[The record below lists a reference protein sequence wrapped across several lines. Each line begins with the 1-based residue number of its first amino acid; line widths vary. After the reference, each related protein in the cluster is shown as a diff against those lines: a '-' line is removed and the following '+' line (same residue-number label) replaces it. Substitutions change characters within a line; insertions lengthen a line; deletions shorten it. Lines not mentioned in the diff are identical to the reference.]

1 MAPTATAERKRT
13 KKAGGKPARGRKPRE
28 RQSRLPGME
37 RPSNPT
43 IDRAADE
50 YVEARD
56 ERMKLTQQEV
66 ALKENVR
73 KLMKKHKRKSYSSAA
88 VEITVEPPDGEDKI
102 IVKAKKK
109 KVTRLDADAD

>member
-1 MAPTATAERKRT
+1 MA
-13 KKAGGKPARGRKPRE
+13 KKEKNQA
-28 RQSRLPGME
+28 LPGME
-37 RPSNPT
+37 DRT
-43 IDRAADE
+43 IDE
-50 YVEARD
+50 LEEAGATYAEIRD